1 MSEYVSKYDLHIPA
15 SIRKIGIFIF
25 LMGPGII
32 IRYNASAGSGKTYE
46 LAGIYLKSLFRDPKS
61 YRNILAVTFTNKASA
76 EMKERILHNLYQLS
90 IGERSEYSGL
100 IKEATGKTGDTL
112 RKDSTLILNQLL
124 HDYSNFSV
132 GTIDSFFQKVLRSF
146 ARESGLQ
153 AGFNVILESGIIL
166 IQAVDELL
174 RDAETDPKLLDWL
187 IEFGHREILEGKS
200 WNFKNKILSLGEE
213 IFKEK
218 YRFLHEKGLIN
229 EDKEKLKAAIS
240 DLYAFQNY
248 FRTKIGK
255 LAVEGLEILDRNGVG
270 YDMLYQK
277 SRSFKKFLS
286 EAKDDVPLS
295 NFKNVKLAA
304 EEGKYSPGGKNS
316 PELDKAL
323 AEGLDKIINLI
334 TKEYETNICLYK
346 SAKLVL
352 DNLFTLGILN
362 DIALKARII
371 LSEQN
376 KFLLSD
382 AGDILRRIIAMDQA
396 PFIYEKMGNRYKNF
410 MIDEFQDTSKMQ
422 WENFLPLVN
431 NSIAEGE
438 NSLVVGDIKQSIY
451 RWRNS
456 DWEIFEKIS
465 ESFNPESF
473 RTIVLENNWRSS
485 ANIIRFN
492 NAVFSELPF
501 MVDNE
506 LELNDKIV
514 SRVYADVVQED
525 PGKFSDGYVRMK
537 MYDSADEGKQ
547 KALDDLPALIEEIQ
561 DKGYRAGDIGI
572 LVRTKNE
579 GQEVIDRITSYAS
592 GKSENTKY
600 SYQVISQDSLLL
612 NSSPVIIFLVSVLR
626 YLINKEDRVNFS
638 VMYQHYL
645 LSLSN
650 NVIDRPLFIGNETD
664 ISDVSNDEDFKS
676 FLDRIR
682 YLSVYEIIDRI
693 IDYTG
698 LNKIDSAK
706 PFLNTLQNCVLEFAG
721 TETNDIPAFL
731 EWWENEGH
739 NRSVS
744 STEQSDA
751 MQLMTIHKSKGL
763 QFRVVLLPFI
773 SWTFKHERNL
783 YPILWVYSDHKL
795 LNKLGAVPVKM
806 KKDFLNT
813 YFEEFYLEEVGK
825 VAVDRL
831 NILYVAFTRAR
842 ECLYGNLLNT
852 KNGKSTGSYLFDIFS
867 GNQEGMNSNFSEY
880 LNTTTRTFSFG
891 RVPPGTG
898 KKEHLTDDPVIGYPL
913 ILNNERL
920 RIKLHSKSYFER
932 KSDQSGDKRYYG
944 QLMHEILASIRTVS
958 DVEGAVKSY
967 LTRGVLGINEYRDI
981 KTKIYSALNQ
991 ENVRD
996 WFSEEV
1002 MVRSEKDI
1010 IAPSGMIRRPDR
1022 IIIAKDGVKIIDFK
1036 FGNELP
1042 EHKRQI
1048 EEYKTLVR
1056 EMGYEKVE
1064 AFLWYVELSKVV
1076 PV

>member
-1 MSEYVSKYDLHIPA
+1 
-15 SIRKIGIFIF
+15 
-25 LMGPGII
+25 MGSGII

-46 LAGIYLKSLFRDPKS
+46 LAGIYLKSLFRDLKS
-61 YRNILAVTFTNKASA
+61 YRSILAVTFTNKASA
-76 EMKERILHNLYQLS
+76 EMKERILHNLYMLS
-90 IGERSEYSGL
+90 LGEKSEYSGL
-100 IKEATGKTGDTL
+100 IKEATGRNKDTL
-112 RKDSTLILNQLL
+112 KEDATIILNQLL

-166 IQAVDELL
+166 LQAVDELL
-174 RDAETDPKLLDWL
+174 RDAESDKRLLDWL

-200 WNFKNKILSLGEE
+200 WNFKKKILSLGEE

-218 YRFLHEKGLIN
+218 YRLLHEKGLIN

-248 FRTKIGK
+248 FQMKIGK
-255 LAVEGLEILDRNGVG
+255 LAAEGLEILDRNGVD

-286 EAKDDVPLS
+286 DAKDDIPVS
-295 NFKNVKLAA
+295 NIKYVKLAA
-304 EEGKYSPGGKNS
+304 EEGKYSSGGKNS

-323 AEGLDKIINLI
+323 EEGLDKIIKSILR
-334 TKEYETNICLYK
+334 EYEKNICLYR

-352 DNLFTLGILN
+352 DNIFTLGILN
-362 DIALKARII
+362 DIASKARKI

-382 AGDILRRIIAMDQA
+382 AGEILRRIIAMDQA

-410 MIDEFQDTSKMQ
+410 MIDEFQDTSRMQ
-422 WENFLPLVN
+422 WENFLPLVS

-456 DWEIFEKIS
+456 DWEIFEKIG
-465 ESFNPESF
+465 ESFHPESF

-492 NAVFSELPF
+492 NAVFSELPG
-501 MVDNE
+501 MVDKE
-506 LELNDKIV
+506 LETSDKIV

-537 MYDSADEGKQ
+537 MYDAEDEGKQ

-561 DKGYRAGDIGI
+561 DSGYRACDIGI

-592 GKSENTKY
+592 GKNGNTNY

-612 NSSPVIIFLVSVLR
+612 NSSPAIIFLVSVLR
-626 YLINKEDRVNFS
+626 FMINREDRVNYS
-638 VMYQHYL
+638 VMYQYYL
-645 LSLSN
+645 LSLAN
-650 NVIDRPLFIGNETD
+650 NEIDRPLFIGNETD
-664 ISDVSNDEDFKS
+664 IPGEGRDEDFES
-676 FLDRIR
+676 LLDNIR
-682 YLSVYEIIDRI
+682 YLSVYDIIDRI
-693 IDYTG
+693 IGYTG
-698 LNKIDSAK
+698 LNNVDSAK

-721 TETNDIPAFL
+721 TETNDIPAFM
-731 EWWENEGH
+731 EWWENEGQI
-739 NRSVS
+739 RSVS

-773 SWTFKHERNL
+773 SWTFKHQRNL
-783 YPILWVYSDHKL
+783 YPILWVYSDQKL

-806 KKDFLNT
+806 KKEFLNT
-813 YFEEFYLEEVGK
+813 YFEEFYREEEGK
-825 VAVDRL
+825 AAVDRL

-842 ECLYGNLLNT
+842 ECLYGNLLT
-852 KNGKSTGSYLFDIFS
+852 MKNGKSAGSYLFDIFS
-867 GNQEGMNSNFSEY
+867 GNQEGKKLNFSEY
-880 LNTTTRTFSFG
+880 LDTETNTFSFG

-898 KKEHLTDDPVIGYPL
+898 IKEHLTGDPVIGYPL

-920 RIKLHSKSYFER
+920 RIKLHSKSYFEI
-932 KSDQSGDKRYYG
+932 KSDQRGDKRYYG
-944 QLMHEILASIRTVS
+944 LLMHEILASINTIT
-958 DVEGAVKSY
+958 DVEDAVKRY
-967 LTRGVLGINEYRDI
+967 LLKGVIGIDEYRDI
-981 KTKIYSALNQ
+981 RTKIYNALDQ
-991 ENVRD
+991 EDVRD

-1002 MVRSEKDI
+1002 TVRSEKDI
-1010 IAPSGMIRRPDR
+1010 VTPDGTIKRPDR
-1022 IIIAKDGVKIIDFK
+1022 IIFDKDSIKIVDFK

-1042 EHKRQI
+1042 EHKKQI
-1048 EEYKTLVR
+1048 EEYRTLLI